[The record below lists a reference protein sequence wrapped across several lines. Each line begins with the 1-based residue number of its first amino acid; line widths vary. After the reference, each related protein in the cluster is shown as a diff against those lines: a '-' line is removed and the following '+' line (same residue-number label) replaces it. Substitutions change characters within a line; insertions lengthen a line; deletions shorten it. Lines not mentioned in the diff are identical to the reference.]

1 MDSKALTRP
10 GLRRCAA
17 ALAAG
22 LLLAAP
28 LAQAQNFESYYGR
41 PDWRDGGEDVKS
53 VAQCPGGGSVT
64 VATRRQGRADSA
76 AQVLITR
83 MDNDGVSD
91 GGAPGTWQRAY
102 PVAGAKYATG
112 LGIVELAQ
120 RQGFAVTG
128 TVRDGRVS
136 RMFVMNVDCDGNV
149 RWTTVLENAD
159 AEAQATGYDL
169 IQSAATA
176 SRAAGAGEIVVVGEE
191 VVPGQGRTFGRIARL
206 DLGGNVVWDHRY
218 DGRERPA
225 LQFRAV
231 AENLADSGAFSDL
244 VVAGSAIADDGVHDA
259 LMLRTDGNG
268 APVCAATLG
277 DQREHRDF
285 HGLTPLLSRGFYG
298 DTVLVGAARGL
309 SDGAPSRPYLA
320 RFGRGGCAVQAQ
332 ADWYAPEKQGFTAF
346 DAVEARE
353 IDGYDGAVVVAGTID
368 GTQGFTFAANPA
380 DLREYA
386 AGPLARLYGDQKREA
401 IYAIDRKADRFV
413 LAGYTE
419 ADREG
424 AGDAQDVYFVQ
435 TDPVLKT
442 RCAQDWRP
450 QGVALELP
458 YKELRPEP
466 KAVEKWLR
474 PDTGFERASDWK
486 LACDRDPPSG
496 CPGVIDNGTVML
508 GVHDNGYLNIECPAI
523 KPSMGLYGTSL
534 VGLRLM
540 STNGEASAPGA
551 PCEGWGVANA
561 DPAMP
566 VTGHT
571 SRCGTTANVVAAP
584 LTVQPTAPFDRATS
598 SVTVGTTFRVVHRF
612 TPSPLTPFLYRV
624 DVAIQNIGRTTVKDL
639 RYTRGID
646 YDVPPNT
653 FSEYITLAGSSPLL
667 VGWNN
672 NGFTTLDPLAAHPTT
687 GPLADN
693 GPGDLGSH
701 MDFRLGSLEP
711 GATRSFV
718 TYYGAAPTEKQALG
732 ALSSVGAGLYSLGQP
747 NYLIGS
753 PWTAPVPGPDGPLLG
768 VPNTFMYG
776 LETR

>member
-1 MDSKALTRP
+1 MDTKGLTRP

-17 ALAAG
+17 VLATG

-41 PDWRDGGEDVKS
+41 PDWRDAGEDVKS
-53 VAQCPGGGSVT
+53 VAQCPDGGSVT
-64 VATRRQGRADSA
+64 VATRRNGSTD
-76 AQVLITR
+76 QVLITR
-83 MDNDGVSD
+83 MGDNGKSD
-91 GGAPGTWQRAY
+91 GAAPSTWQRAY
-102 PVAGAKYATG
+102 PVAGSKFSSG
-112 LGIVELAQ
+112 LGIVELAN
-120 RQGFAVTG
+120 RRGFAVTG
-128 TVRDGRVS
+128 AVRNDAGS
-136 RMFVMNVDCDGNV
+136 RIFVMNVDCEGNLV
-149 RWTTVLENAD
+149 WTTLLENAD
-159 AEAQATGYDL
+159 AKAYATGYDL
-169 IQSAATA
+169 IQSGRVVA
-176 SRAAGAGEIVVVGEE
+176 SKAEAGEIVVVGEE
-191 VVPGQGRTFGRIARL
+191 IVPEQGRTFGRIARL
-206 DLGGNVVWDHRY
+206 DLAGTVIWDHRY
-218 DGRERPA
+218 DGLERPT

-231 AENLADSGAFSDL
+231 TESLAATGAFTDL
-244 VVAGSAIADDGVHDA
+244 VVAGTAVAASGVHDA
-259 LMLRTDGNG
+259 LMLRTDNNG
-268 APVCAATLG
+268 APVCGTTLG

-285 HGLTPLLSRGFYG
+285 YGLTPLLSRRYYG
-298 DTVLVGAARGL
+298 ETVLVGAARGV
-309 SDGAPSRPYLA
+309 SEGAPARPYLA
-320 RFGRGGCAVQAQ
+320 RFGRGSCAPQAQ
-332 ADWYAPEKQGFTAF
+332 ADWYAPNKEGFTAF
-346 DAVEARE
+346 DAAEAPNL
-353 IDGYDGAVVVAGTID
+353 DGHDGAVVVAGTID
-368 GTQGFTFAANPA
+368 GTQGFSFAANPT

-386 AGPLARLYGDQKREA
+386 AGPLARLYGNEKREA
-401 IYAIDRKADRFV
+401 IYAIDRKGDRFV
-413 LAGYTE
+413 LAGNTG

-424 AGDAQDVYFVQ
+424 SGDPQDVYFVQ

-442 RCAQDWRP
+442 RCSPDWTP
-450 QGVALELP
+450 QGLGLDLP
-458 YKELRPEP
+458 YKDLRPEP
-466 KAVEKWLR
+466 KPIEKWFQ
-474 PDTGFERASDWK
+474 TGTKYETVSDWE
-486 LACDRDPPSG
+486 LACDIDPPNG

-523 KPSMGLYGTSL
+523 KPSMGLWGTSL

-561 DPAMP
+561 DPAALI
-566 VTGHT
+566 TAHA

-598 SVTVGTTFRVVHRF
+598 VVTVGNTFRVVHRF

-653 FSEYITLAGSSPLL
+653 FSEYITLAGTSPLL

-672 NGFTTLDPLAAHPTT
+672 NGFTSLDPLAMHPTT
-687 GPLADN
+687 GPMTDN

-701 MDFRLGSLEP
+701 MDFRLGSLAA

-718 TYYGAAPTEKQALG
+718 TYYGAAPTERQALN
-732 ALSSVGAGLYSLGQP
+732 ALALVGAGLYSLGQP

-753 PWTAPVPGPDGPLLG
+753 PWPAPLPGPDGPLLG

-776 LETR
+776 LETK